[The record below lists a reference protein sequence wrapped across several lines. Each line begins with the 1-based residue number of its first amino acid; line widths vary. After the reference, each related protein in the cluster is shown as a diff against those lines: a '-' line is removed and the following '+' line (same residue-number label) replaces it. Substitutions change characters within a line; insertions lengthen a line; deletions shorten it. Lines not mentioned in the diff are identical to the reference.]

1 MRTDLQKVKEL
12 LNELGV
18 KYQIDTHAGD
28 VKELEI
34 YPEHLYHNH
43 KDEVNNNVSI
53 VFDADD
59 KLMYFE
65 GMSR

>member
-1 MRTDLQKVKEL
+1 MTDLQKVKDL
-12 LNELGV
+12 LDELGV
-18 KYQIDTHAGD
+18 KYQIDVHVGD

-34 YPEHLYHNH
+34 YPEYLYHNH
-43 KDEVNNNVSI
+43 KNEVNNNVSI

-59 KLMYFE
+59 KFMYFE